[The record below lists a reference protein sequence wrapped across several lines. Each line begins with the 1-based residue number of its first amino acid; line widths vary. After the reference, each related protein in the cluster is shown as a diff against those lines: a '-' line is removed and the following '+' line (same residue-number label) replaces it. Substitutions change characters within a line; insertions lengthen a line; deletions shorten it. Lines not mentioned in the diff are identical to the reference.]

1 MHMIVRVY
9 LSISEDLSCVA
20 DCVVNHEELAIRVCC
35 PRWRTIS
42 LHNISASVCAM
53 VDGRT
58 VPLKLLHG
66 ISTWPL
72 WVGGAIPMTLRH
84 GDRTKSLRRNSTMLR
99 TVEWNYI
106 QIILHTH
113 ACARARTLEEKP
125 LRMHSVNPKPFCI
138 CMYTDV
144 RDLESPFNPKSK
156 FGGYDRVM
164 SVVVHVRAEDQHGNP
179 ISHSY
184 QV

>member
-1 MHMIVRVY
+1 MIVRVY

-99 TVEWNYI
+99 TARME
-106 QIILHTH
+106 LH
-113 ACARARTLEEKP
+113 P
-125 LRMHSVNPKPFCI
+125 
-138 CMYTDV
+138 D
-144 RDLESPFNPKSK
+144 
-156 FGGYDRVM
+156 
-164 SVVVHVRAEDQHGNP
+164 HVT
-179 ISHSY
+179 
-184 QV
+184 